1 MSSWVPK
8 KTKLVLLLSNAC
20 QSDKIG
26 ERGKPEIVKFQ
37 NETKAGVDPLDQ
49 KVRHYTTC
57 HKILDIEANNAYV
70 LFKLQPTSTG
80 FTLNHRARYRFL
92 MMLVEIMIKPNM
104 VTRSQLA
111 TGLNLSTTMAFQSF
125 NLEVR
130 PQANQRKI
138 AKEQVKKDKCHMCPG
153 KKDLKSIACLL

>member
-1 MSSWVPK
+1 M
-8 KTKLVLLLSNAC
+8 
-20 QSDKIG
+20 
-26 ERGKPEIVKFQ
+26 
-37 NETKAGVDPLDQ
+37 
-49 KVRHYTTC
+49 RHYTTC

-104 VTRSQLA
+104 VTRPQLA

-130 PQANQRKI
+130 PQANQHKI
-138 AKEQVKKDKCHMCPG
+138 AKE
-153 KKDLKSIACLL
+153 